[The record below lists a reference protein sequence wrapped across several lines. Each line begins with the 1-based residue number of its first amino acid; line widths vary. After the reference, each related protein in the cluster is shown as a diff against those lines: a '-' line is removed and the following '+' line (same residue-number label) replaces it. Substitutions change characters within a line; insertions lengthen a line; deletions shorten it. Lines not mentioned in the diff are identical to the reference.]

1 MKKKIIIIS
10 IVVIIILSICSIMFF
25 NKENNEEIEY
35 INKFNNVIDDNIIN
49 LSNDYPLFINN
60 LINANIKM
68 PIIDNMIPQG
78 LAVTSDNYIVTYY
91 DELQEKSSLV
101 DLLDFEG
108 KIINEKKLNN
118 KSHVGGVAYDSKREL
133 VWIPGENG
141 ILNVYNYN
149 DFFNNVELI
158 PQYIFTNLSD
168 DLINYKNNNEKEIS
182 FLTINEDKLFIG
194 NFSLKNSGKIKEY
207 QINDNN
213 SNIKLT
219 FIKEYSSLNYIQGM
233 TFYNINDKQYLI
245 LSHSYGRNN
254 NSKIC
259 IYEFDENKNSIS
271 EMTNIKK
278 VILPPLLEQISIK
291 DNYLYLIFESGSK
304 KYQNNLIIISEIC
317 VININRL
324 IFDDYSYVL

>member
-1 MKKKIIIIS
+1 MKKRIIIIS
-10 IVVIIILSICSIMFF
+10 VAVIIILSISLIMFF
-25 NKENNEEIEY
+25 NKENNNEIEY

-49 LSNDYPLFINN
+49 LSNDYPLFVNN
-60 LINANIKM
+60 LTNANIKM

-78 LAVTSDNYIVTYY
+78 LAITNDNYIVTYY
-91 DELQEKSSLV
+91 DELQETSSLV

-118 KSHVGGVAYDSKREL
+118 KSHVGGIAYDSKRKL

-141 ILNVYNYN
+141 ILNVYSYN
-149 DFFNNVELI
+149 DFYNDEKLI
-158 PQYIFTNLSD
+158 PQYVFTNLSD
-168 DLINYKNNNEKEIS
+168 DLINYKNKNEREIS
-182 FLTINEDKLFIG
+182 FLTINEDKLYIG
-194 NFSLKNSGKIKEY
+194 SFSLKNSGKIKEY
-207 QINDNN
+207 QIDDNN

-233 TFYNINDKQYLI
+233 TFYNLNDKQYLI
-245 LSHSYGRNN
+245 LGLSYGRNN
-254 NSKIC
+254 NSQIY

-271 EMTNIKK
+271 EMNNIKEI
-278 VILPPLLEQISIK
+278 ILPPLLEQVTVK

-317 VININRL
+317 VMNINRL